1 MIDVFFSQFTKLT
14 YAKGEVVLRA
24 GDPPAGVLY
33 LKKGFVRQ
41 SFIAQNGDML
51 VVHVYRPGSFFPMT
65 WVINDT
71 PNRYYFEALTPVEIL
86 RAPREEVRR
95 FLKQN
100 PGETERVFSRILH
113 GLSGVLMRMEHLV
126 FESAY
131 HKVVLL
137 LLYYAKN
144 FGENQTGKLSLPLTH
159 KEIAAW
165 IGTTRETASLQI
177 EALKKKRLIEYSRR
191 MIVIPNLSALEKEVD
206 EQGMTQFNGMS

>member
-1 MIDVFFSQFTKLT
+1 MVDTFFSQYTKLT
-14 YAKGEVVLRA
+14 YEKGEVVLRA

-41 SFIAQNGDML
+41 SFVAQNGDML
-51 VVHVYRPGSFFPMT
+51 VLHVYRPGSFFPMT

-71 PNRYYFEALTPVEIL
+71 PNRHYFEALTPVEIL

-95 FLKQN
+95 FLRQN
-100 PGETERVFSRILH
+100 PGEMEQVLARILR

-131 HKVVLL
+131 HKVILL

-144 FGENQTGKLSLPLTH
+144 FSDTKTGKLALPLTH

-177 EALKKKRLIEYSRR
+177 EALKKKKLIEYNRR
-191 MIVIPNLSALEKEVD
+191 IIVIPSLAALEKEVD
-206 EQGMTQFNGMS
+206 EQSLTQFSGMP

>member
-1 MIDVFFSQFTKLT
+1 MVDTFFSQYTKLT
-14 YAKGEVVLRA
+14 YEKGEVVLRA

-41 SFIAQNGDML
+41 SFVAQNGDML
-51 VVHVYRPGSFFPMT
+51 VLHVYKPGSFFPMT

-71 PNRYYFEALTPVEIL
+71 PNRYYFEALTPVEIW

-100 PGETERVFSRILH
+100 PAEMEGVLSRILK

-131 HKVVLL
+131 HKVILL

-144 FGENQTGKLSLPLTH
+144 FSDKPTGKLTLPLTH
-159 KEIAAW
+159 REIAAW

-177 EALKKKRLIEYSRR
+177 EALKERKLIEYNRR
-191 MIVIPNLSALEKEVD
+191 TIVIPSLSALEKEVD
-206 EQGMTQFNGMS
+206 ELGAMQFSGMP